1 MVKTDEEL
9 YKDFLKG
16 DKTAFEKI
24 VERHRINMIYFI
36 SGYTKDTTT
45 AEDIVQDAFV
55 YLLTNKEY
63 YNSKYKLKSYLYTI
77 AKSRAIN
84 HLNKFKKES
93 NINDSFDTEFNTEII
108 DTINLTDQI
117 HNKEKL
123 KQINEIIHKL
133 KPDYQSVIYL
143 SDFEGMNTSEIC
155 RILKKSQVQVRALL
169 YNAKKSLK
177 KLLKE
182 EGISYDE

>member
-9 YKDFLKG
+9 YEDFLKG

-36 SGYTKDTTT
+36 SGYTKDTTA

-117 HNKEKL
+117 H
-123 KQINEIIHKL
+123 EIIHKL

-155 RILKKSQVQVRALL
+155 KILNKSQVQVRALL